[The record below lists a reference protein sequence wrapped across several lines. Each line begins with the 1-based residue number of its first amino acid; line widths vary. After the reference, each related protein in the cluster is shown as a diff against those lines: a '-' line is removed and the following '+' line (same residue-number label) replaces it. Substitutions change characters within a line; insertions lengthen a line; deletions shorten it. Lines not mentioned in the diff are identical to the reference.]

1 MFALAL
7 AGTDRARQA
16 LSVLD
21 TVPTRTD
28 SVAGILAPFVRA
40 VLTTNQGET
49 GLALSARRE
58 LEARLDGLR
67 RCLETDGCQD
77 VIDSLLAWSRTALP
91 SISANGWEVLRQAI
105 YVRITRPL
113 PLYLRGVTQLWLGEP
128 DTAIASL
135 RTYLNLLPD
144 PDPRS
149 RAHELVASAHTRG

>member
-7 AGTDRARQA
+7 AATDRARQA

-21 TVPTRTD
+21 SVPTKTD

-40 VLTTNQGET
+40 VLNTDQGET
-49 GLALSARRE
+49 GLALSARHE
-58 LEARLDGLR
+58 IEIRLDDLR
-67 RCLETDGCQD
+67 RCLEIDGCRD
-77 VIDSLLAWSRTALP
+77 VVDSLLVWSRGTSLGIP
-91 SISANGWEVLRQAI
+91 IESWEELRQTI
-105 YVRITRPL
+105 FLRITRPL

-128 DTAIASL
+128 DAAIESL

-149 RAHELVASAHTRG
+149 RAHEFVASARTRG